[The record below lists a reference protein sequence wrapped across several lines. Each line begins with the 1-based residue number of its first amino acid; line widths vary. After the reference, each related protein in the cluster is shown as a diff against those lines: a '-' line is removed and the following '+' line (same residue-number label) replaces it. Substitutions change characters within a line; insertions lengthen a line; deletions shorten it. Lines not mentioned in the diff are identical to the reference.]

1 MNAPDQFYIFLASVC
16 CGAAG
21 GILYDLT
28 EPLRCFFSRPC
39 LRIAAVFA
47 ADVLFCISFAA
58 LYLAV
63 STLLGFPDLRV
74 YAFFGCLLGFALYLK
89 TLHKIVAFFGKKLYN
104 ELKRLR
110 RGRIQCPEKEAKV
123 SPTKK

>member
-1 MNAPDQFYIFLASVC
+1 MNAPDQFYIFLVSIC

-28 EPLRCFFSRPC
+28 EPLRCFFSRAR

-47 ADVLFCISFAA
+47 ADVLFCIAFAA

-63 STLLGFPDLRV
+63 STLLGVPELRL
-74 YAFFGCLLGFALYLK
+74 YGFFGCLRGGAL
-89 TLHKIVAFFGKKLYN
+89 
-104 ELKRLR
+104 
-110 RGRIQCPEKEAKV
+110 
-123 SPTKK
+123 